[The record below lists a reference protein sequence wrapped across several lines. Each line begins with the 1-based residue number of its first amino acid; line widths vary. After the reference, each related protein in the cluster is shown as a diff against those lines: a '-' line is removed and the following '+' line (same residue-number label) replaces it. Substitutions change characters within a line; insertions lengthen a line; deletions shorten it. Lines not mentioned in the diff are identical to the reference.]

1 MNHTVNSQGT
11 RSQAKH
17 RTSGASP
24 SPVRFLEPLRSF
36 PAATCINSQPPSLRQ
51 TTTHVDFPPSHKAP
65 NPPPGICFASQSSAV
80 QARLLSL
87 LFLPASILRHPS
99 SSPFHFPAIISSQPA
114 HTQHPN
120 RRQPSPTLTLPST
133 QPNQPTGQRTSR
145 FQPQTPQTYQTPKRP
160 LPPRKRMGN
169 LCGKSSRD
177 DDPFSR
183 PGRRLG
189 DAPPRPTA
197 PSASVPSSAAKA
209 KQPSSSS
216 SSAQPPRKVGGPPR
230 TLGGTSGEASSPGGA
245 SAEEARAKAAAAAEV
260 SFVSFGS

>member
-1 MNHTVNSQGT
+1 
-11 RSQAKH
+11 
-17 RTSGASP
+17 
-24 SPVRFLEPLRSF
+24 
-36 PAATCINSQPPSLRQ
+36 
-51 TTTHVDFPPSHKAP
+51 
-65 NPPPGICFASQSSAV
+65 
-80 QARLLSL
+80 
-87 LFLPASILRHPS
+87 
-99 SSPFHFPAIISSQPA
+99 
-114 HTQHPN
+114 
-120 RRQPSPTLTLPST
+120 
-133 QPNQPTGQRTSR
+133 
-145 FQPQTPQTYQTPKRP
+145 
-160 LPPRKRMGN
+160 MGN

-245 SAEEARAKAAAAAEV
+245 SAEEARAKAAAAAEARYQAAKQNRGKLGTALDKQRALTDAEALRLA
-260 SFVSFGS
+260 SEEERRRRDMDQAAEALRHS